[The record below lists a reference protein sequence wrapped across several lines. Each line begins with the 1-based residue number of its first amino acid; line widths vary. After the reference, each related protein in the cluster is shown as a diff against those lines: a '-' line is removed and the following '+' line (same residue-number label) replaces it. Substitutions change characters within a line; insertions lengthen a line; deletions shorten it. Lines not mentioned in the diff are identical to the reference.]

1 VVVLVDNNTP
11 VVEEQEDIELLL
23 ELLVVEVVLKVYYLY
38 MKVLTQLQ

>member
-11 VVEEQEDIELLL
+11 LVEEQEDIELLL

>member
-11 VVEEQEDIELLL
+11 LVEEQEDIELLL

-38 MKVLTQLQ
+38 MQVLTQLQ